1 MKRMSTGE
9 LTGVQGKVGTG
20 PKGSE
25 TRSPSDIRGWQT
37 LQEFPKVVQPNTLSI
52 NGSCEWDV
60 MYQKIS

>member
-1 MKRMSTGE
+1 MKRVSTGKP
-9 LTGVQGKVGTG
+9 TGVQGKVGTG
-20 PKGSE
+20 PRGLD
-25 TRSPSDIRGWQT
+25 TRSLSDVRGWQT